1 MNDISHGLIRRL
13 RDSQDG
19 LPAAQRSVV
28 GVILEA
34 PRAAAGATV
43 EQLAQASGVSM
54 PTIVRTC
61 RSFGYGSV
69 REFMLALA
77 QDVAVSGS
85 YLHRSVLAEDGA
97 ADVASKIVQAALSSL
112 AQLGR
117 HIDAQMIDRVT
128 DKRAQ
133 ASRSDCYSVR
143 EPAT

>member
-1 MNDISHGLIRRL
+1 RLGHLASVHDVRQMALAGRDRGRRHDHRRGPHTLLETMNDISHGLIRRL

-28 GVILEA
+28 GVILED

-61 RSFGYGSV
+61 RSFGYSSV

-85 YLHRSVLAEDGA
+85 YLHRSV
-97 ADVASKIVQAALSSL
+97 SPQ
-112 AQLGR
+112 
-117 HIDAQMIDRVT
+117 
-128 DKRAQ
+128 
-133 ASRSDCYSVR
+133 
-143 EPAT
+143 